1 MIRSEQ
7 TKDMSVKDINLL
19 NKENEEIKEPDMMG
33 FWGKEGIDDGS
44 ED

>member
-1 MIRSEQ
+1 MVLSEQ
-7 TKDMSVKDINLL
+7 TKELSKDDIELL
-19 NKENEEIKEPDMMG
+19 KDSEVLEPDMMG